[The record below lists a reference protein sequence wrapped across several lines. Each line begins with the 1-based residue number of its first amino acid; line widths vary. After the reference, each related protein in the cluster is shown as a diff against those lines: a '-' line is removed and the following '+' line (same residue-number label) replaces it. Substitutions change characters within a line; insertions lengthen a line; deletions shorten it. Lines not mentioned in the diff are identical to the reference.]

1 MSRAARAKVF
11 WSGGS
16 QAVRLPKA
24 LRLDASEVTVRR
36 VGRKLVI
43 EAVAREPGWGEFWDE
58 LLPLGEPVERHCTLV
73 AEKRKPL

>member
-1 MSRAARAKVF
+1 MF

-36 VGRKLVI
+36 VGGKLVL
-43 EAVAREPGWGEFWDE
+43 EAIPGEPNWGEFWDQ
-58 LLPLGEPVERHCTLV
+58 LLPLREPVVRHPTRAV
-73 AEKRKPL
+73 EKRKPQ